1 MGSKKNKVSSAL
13 KDNSSK
19 KPVKPISSFR
29 NFISRLDPFYYVDSY
44 VMPRVNPNNKES
56 VSWVVNIFFAFIFAG
71 LIYLFLGI
79 LFGVASPL
87 VIVFSESME
96 PVLYRGDVV
105 FLSVSSFDNVS
116 APEIII
122 SEPISSSL
130 LPDYAIIDLE
140 SDSISFPSSS
150 NPTKSYSYS
159 VDAVKDN
166 SIITYQSFFGIP
178 VIHRAILKIRAP
190 DGLFVLSKG
199 DNNPIPDNFVGEI
212 FFDNRNNISI
222 SSSQL
227 PILVSVSDLPQ
238 LSRSDIVPSSVSISD
253 SSSDS
258 SFYDS
263 QAVCLC
269 NREPNT
275 YDYSFPEQY
284 FSSQCSLC
292 SSNLPITYFP
302 ISVSDLQGSSFG
314 KLPFIGCVKL
324 WLFDDLISLL
334 ATGKLPSNF
343 KGFC

>member
-1 MGSKKNKVSSAL
+1 
-13 KDNSSK
+13 
-19 KPVKPISSFR
+19 
-29 NFISRLDPFYYVDSY
+29 
-44 VMPRVNPNNKES
+44 MPRVNPNNKES
-56 VSWVVNIFFAFIFAG
+56 ISWVVNIFFAFIFAG

-105 FLSVSSFDNVS
+105 FLSASSFDNIS

-140 SDSISFPSSS
+140 SDSISFPFSSEP
-150 NPTKSYSYS
+150 NKSYSYFA
-159 VDAVKDN
+159 DAVKDN

-190 DGLFVLSKG
+190 DGLFVISKG
-199 DNNPIPDNFVGEI
+199 DNNPILDNFVGNI
-212 FFDNRNNISI
+212 LFDNRDYISI
-222 SSSQL
+222 SSSQI
-227 PILVSVSDLPQ
+227 PISVS
-238 LSRSDIVPSSVSISD
+238 LSTFENNSSSNSVS
-253 SSSDS
+253 SSSS
-258 SFYDS
+258 SSIASSNSSYDS
-263 QAVCLC
+263 KAVCLC

-284 FSSQCSLC
+284 FSSQCSFC

-314 KLPFIGCVKL
+314 KIPFIGCVKL

-334 ATGKLPSNF
+334 STGKLPSNF